1 MGRGGEPRPVRSALF
16 PAALRSTTST
26 QGAYLASVGRQG
38 VGSARVWNHERVTTK
53 NRTGGRRLL
62 QITLGILTGIP
73 FVSGVVGMIT
83 GPATLPGGESE
94 VTPTLDSEYRFVMA
108 SWFAV
113 APVIWSTLPRIEEKT
128 STLRMAMG
136 VVFIGGVARLISWRK
151 VGRPHPIFI
160 PAILLELIGM
170 PAIAAWQSRVAA
182 LADSSVSSEY

>member
-1 MGRGGEPRPVRSALF
+1 
-16 PAALRSTTST
+16 
-26 QGAYLASVGRQG
+26 
-38 VGSARVWNHERVTTK
+38 VTTK
-53 NRTGGRRLL
+53 GRTGNRRLL

-73 FVSGVVGMIT
+73 FVSGLVGMIT
-83 GPATLPGGESE
+83 GPTTLPGGESD

-151 VGRPHPIFI
+151 AGRPHPIFI
-160 PAILLELIGM
+160 PAIVLELIGM
-170 PAIAAWQSRVAA
+170 PAIAAWQRHVAA
-182 LADSSVSSEY
+182 LAKSDVRGEY